1 MNTKGFS
8 YNTEGGLFGAYTEKN
23 NKEGSTPL
31 YETFVETPN
40 ESRLLIKN
48 TERKDM
54 NCMSDEGAW
63 SCGNC
68 YGLLLSEQEKAE
80 YILSFDS
87 ELASSY
93 KHNPLY
99 MTVLQNA
106 FAVGA
111 NGLPFSEVKK
121 G

>member
-31 YETFVETPN
+31 YKTFVETPD

-54 NCMSDEGAW
+54 NYMSDEVAW
-63 SCGNC
+63 SCGRY

-80 YILSFDS
+80 YILNFDTLMRNS
-87 ELASSY
+87 CEDEDII
-93 KHNPLY
+93 KQ
-99 MTVLQNA
+99 VQDA

-111 NGLPFSEVKK
+111 HGLPFSEVKK